1 MLHYDPTLFKNV
13 KTMYTKY
20 ESTLQL
26 HVHVFEREAVSITL
40 TDITK
45 CYTFGFID
53 YIEQENF
60 KFSNCD
66 TLPRK

>member
-26 HVHVFEREAVSITL
+26 HVHVFEREDVSITL

-45 CYTFGFID
+45 C
-53 YIEQENF
+53 
-60 KFSNCD
+60 
-66 TLPRK
+66 